1 MGQTNPDER
10 IFRLGKVVSVE
21 DTQGKMRIKTRITP
35 EDNYLSDNE
44 LPYSYPLLPKH
55 FHIAPKED
63 ELVLIITNRIGEV
76 KSKRWFIGPLISQQ
90 YFLNEENFL
99 SASEEYIDALP
110 NPDFNPENEGTL
122 PDKEDIAIQGRNN
135 ADLIFKDNE
144 VRLRCGFKK
153 NRIAKPEEKLLFNK
167 EDLSYIQMKYKNLRD
182 KNGEQF
188 SSSINIV
195 ADRINLLTH
204 DSLTNFELNDR
215 KQLITD
221 EELIKIVN
229 NAHPVI
235 FGDSLVDYLKQL
247 AEIIKTHTHPFPN
260 NPPCLTTPQKDVL
273 NTDLTKMLSQ
283 GIRVN

>member
-122 PDKEDIAIQGRNN
+122 PIKRILQYKE
-135 ADLIFKDNE
+135 
-144 VRLRCGFKK
+144 
-153 NRIAKPEEKLLFNK
+153 
-167 EDLSYIQMKYKNLRD
+167 
-182 KNGEQF
+182 
-188 SSSINIV
+188 
-195 ADRINLLTH
+195 
-204 DSLTNFELNDR
+204 
-215 KQLITD
+215 
-221 EELIKIVN
+221 
-229 NAHPVI
+229 
-235 FGDSLVDYLKQL
+235 
-247 AEIIKTHTHPFPN
+247 EIMPT
-260 NPPCLTTPQKDVL
+260 
-273 NTDLTKMLSQ
+273 
-283 GIRVN
+283 